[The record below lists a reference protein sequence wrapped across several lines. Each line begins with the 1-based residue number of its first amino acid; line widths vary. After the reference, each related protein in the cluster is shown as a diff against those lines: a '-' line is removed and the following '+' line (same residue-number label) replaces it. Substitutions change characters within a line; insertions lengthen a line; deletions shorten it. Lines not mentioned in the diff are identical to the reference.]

1 MQWLNRAML
10 RLHTEN
16 TLDREEKIMSEW
28 LKTSLID
35 IVELIGGGTPK
46 TSKAEY
52 WGGNINWL
60 SVKDFNN
67 ENRYVYSTE
76 KTITEEGLNNSS
88 TKLLRKDDIIISARG
103 TVGELAMI
111 PFPMAFNQSCYGIRA
126 KEGIDSTFLYY
137 LIKHSVR
144 KLKAMTHGSVF
155 DTITRDTFANIDVAI
170 PDIEMQQRVAKMLAN
185 IDDKVE
191 NNQRINNNLE
201 QQAVLLFKE
210 WFTDFVNISSNLI
223 ETQFGLIPDTFKLL
237 KNGELPIVV
246 TDYVANGSFA
256 SLKANVT
263 LYQEPNYAYFIRN
276 TDLKSGT
283 FEVFVDEHSYN
294 FLSKST
300 LYGGEIII
308 SNVGDVGSVFLCP
321 KLNKPMTLGNNII
334 MLRPEQD
341 NLQYYLYIWFKW
353 LYGQSLIQGIKGGS
367 AQPKFN
373 KTDFKNLPI
382 FLPPDD
388 LLEQFHQTVKPMFEL
403 IEKNNEE
410 NQSLTVARDTLL
422 PKLMSGELDVSD
434 IDL

>member
-1 MQWLNRAML
+1 MA
-10 RLHTEN
+10 
-16 TLDREEKIMSEW
+16 EW

-126 KEGIDSTFLYY
+126 KDGINSTFLYY

-155 DTITRDTFANIDVAI
+155 DTITRDTFANIEVSI
-170 PDIEMQQRVAKMLAN
+170 PDIETQQRVAKMLAD

-191 NNQRINNNLE
+191 NNQRINKNLLE
-201 QQAVLLFKE
+201 QAENIFNKYYDVAINQQPFTSVISVLGGGTPK
-210 WFTDFVNISSNLI
+210 TSNSDFW
-223 ETQFGLIPDTFKLL
+223 
-237 KNGELPIVV
+237 NGEIPFF
-246 TDYVANGSFA
+246 TP
-256 SLKANVT
+256 K
-263 LYQEPNYAYFIRN
+263 
-276 TDLKSGT
+276 
-283 FEVFVDEHSYN
+283 
-294 FLSKST
+294 
-300 LYGGEIII
+300 
-308 SNVGDVGSVFLCP
+308 DVGSPYTFQTEKYITVDGLGHCNSRLYPINTSFVTARGTVGKVSLAGVPMAMNQSCYALASDTIDPILVYFYTLRAVDSLKHKASGAVFDAIV
-321 KLNKPMTLGNNII
+321 T
-334 MLRPEQD
+334 RD
-341 NLQYYLYIWFKW
+341 
-353 LYGQSLIQGIKGGS
+353 
-367 AQPKFN
+367 FN
-373 KTDFKNLPI
+373 T
-382 FLPPDD
+382 
-388 LLEQFHQTVKPMFEL
+388 EL
-403 IEKNNEE
+403 INVLPETDSNTVLELVSPMLEIVHNNSAE
-410 NQSLTVARDTLL
+410 NLRLAVLRDALL
-422 PKLMSGELDVSD
+422 PQLMSGELDVSD